1 MRGECRLTFS
11 YNAKFGPR
19 TDSTRFRFTY
29 IHTYIRTYIIIYTHI
44 IMYLHLCRHYFFGV
58 FAEGLRADHC
68 TCVGDILRF
77 FAKFS

>member
-1 MRGECRLTFS
+1 MLNLAQEQIVHD
-11 YNAKFGPR
+11 FG
-19 TDSTRFRFTY
+19 S
-29 IHTYIRTYIIIYTHI
+29 HTYIRTYIIIYTHI

-68 TCVGDILRF
+68 TCIGDILRF

>member
-29 IHTYIRTYIIIYTHI
+29 IHTYIHNYIHTYNYVSAS
-44 IMYLHLCRHYFFGV
+44 LSPLFFGV

-68 TCVGDILRF
+68 TCIGDILRF